1 MNIIKPS
8 GLKRGNTIGII
19 AVCGGIE
26 KEASVCVERAVK
38 LFEAEGF
45 NVVVS
50 KDIYEKDR
58 YLAGSDDLR
67 LKNLHEFFENKE
79 IDAIICL
86 RGGYGAIRL
95 VEKLDYEII
104 RKNPKIF
111 CGFSDVTALNLM
123 FYKRAGIVSY
133 SGPMIMS
140 DFGIENP
147 SEFTIQE
154 FFKAAE
160 GKSYELNGEQEI
172 INGNASGILWGGNL
186 STIVSLCG
194 LDFIPDEPFIFFAED
209 VNEPVYKIDKMFRQL
224 LNIEKF
230 RKNIK
235 ALCFGEFSGIDN
247 TEWLEILFNEVSQEL
262 NIPSAKGFKFTHE
275 KEKATARIGTLAKF
289 DGKKLFIE

>member
-1 MNIIKPS
+1 M
-8 GLKRGNTIGII
+8 
-19 AVCGGIE
+19 
-26 KEASVCVERAVK
+26 
-38 LFEAEGF
+38 
-45 NVVVS
+45 
-50 KDIYEKDR
+50 
-58 YLAGSDDLR
+58 R
-67 LKNLHEFFENKE
+67 LKNLHKFFENKE

-123 FYKRAGIVSY
+123 FYKRAGLVTY

-140 DFGIENP
+140 DFGIENQ

-235 ALCFGEFSGIDN
+235 ALCFGDFQGLTIQNGSK
-247 TEWLEILFNEVSQEL
+247 FNL
-262 NIPSAKGFKFTHE
+262 
-275 KEKATARIGTLAKF
+275 
-289 DGKKLFIE
+289 